1 MKAFKYDFMFKEA
14 ERARANIQDSGP
26 KPETREKPV
35 GETLRK
41 NPLATWTYDDD
52 DGAEFPNPPLSKG
65 KSSPTE
71 KVSIEKTI

>member
-1 MKAFKYDFMFKEA
+1 MFKEA

-52 DGAEFPNPPLSKG
+52 DGAQFPNPPLSKG
-65 KSSPTE
+65 NAQLNVQKLIGFCE
-71 KVSIEKTI
+71 NLY